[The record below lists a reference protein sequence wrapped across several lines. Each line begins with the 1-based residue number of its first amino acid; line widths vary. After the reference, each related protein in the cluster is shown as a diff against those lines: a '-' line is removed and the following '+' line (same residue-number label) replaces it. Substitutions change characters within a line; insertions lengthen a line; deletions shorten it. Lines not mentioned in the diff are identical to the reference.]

1 MRGKMIKHIIFDM
14 DGTLIDSERMI
25 ISKWKDVAAEF
36 HIPNI
41 EETLMQC
48 IGINSHETEMLFY
61 RIYGEDFPYHKYT
74 DMVSRRFH
82 EDIETN
88 GLPVKPG
95 TYQLF
100 QFLKENHYRIGLASS
115 TREAVVREEMKSIG
129 LLDYFHVVVGGDMV
143 SNSKPHPEIYL
154 TAAKLLGVSP
164 NQCYA
169 VEDSPNGIRSA
180 YQAGMATLMVPD
192 LIAPGEELKQM
203 IFRQFQNL
211 LELQD
216 FLAASQAH

>member
-1 MRGKMIKHIIFDM
+1 MIKHIIFDM

-36 HIPNI
+36 HIPDI

-48 IGINSHETEMLFY
+48 IGINSHETETLFH
-61 RIYGEDFPYHKYT
+61 RIYGEDFPYRKYT
-74 DMVSRRFH
+74 SMVSRRFH
-82 EDIETN
+82 DEINAN

-100 QFLKENHYRIGLASS
+100 HFLKENHYQIGLASS

-192 LIAPGEELKQM
+192 LIAPDEELRQM

-216 FLAASQAH
+216 FLAVAQAH

>member
-1 MRGKMIKHIIFDM
+1 M
-14 DGTLIDSERMI
+14 
-25 ISKWKDVAAEF
+25 
-36 HIPNI
+36 
-41 EETLMQC
+41 
-48 IGINSHETEMLFY
+48 
-61 RIYGEDFPYHKYT
+61 
-74 DMVSRRFH
+74 
-82 EDIETN
+82 
-88 GLPVKPG
+88 
-95 TYQLF
+95 
-100 QFLKENHYRIGLASS
+100 
-115 TREAVVREEMKSIG
+115 REEMKSIG

-192 LIAPGEELKQM
+192 LIAPGEELRQM

-216 FLAASQAH
+216 FLAASQSP